1 MRIVVARCGPADGGS
16 RASRHTPFD

>member
-1 MRIVVARCGPADGGS
+1 MRIVLARCGPADGGS